1 MLSPA
6 DFGLYSLGG
15 MDSAHYA
22 FWLAGVDPAE
32 LERRAQAEAE
42 RAATA
47 AGDACTVAP
56 TSEPPSEPPDRRSQ
70 VALTLWERLYA
81 VCRCRVPAQ

>member
-32 LERRAQAEAE
+32 LEKRAQAEAE
-42 RAATA
+42 LAATA
-47 AGDACTVAP
+47 AGDVRTVAP
-56 TSEPPSEPPDRRSQ
+56 TSEQPDRRSQ
-70 VALTLWERLYA
+70 VALTLWERLCA
-81 VCRCRVPAQ
+81 VCCCRVLS

>member
-22 FWLAGVDPAE
+22 LWLAGVDPAE
-32 LERRAQAEAE
+32 LEKRAQADAE
-42 RAATA
+42 LAATA
-47 AGDACTVAP
+47 AGDTRTVAP
-56 TSEPPSEPPDRRSQ
+56 PGEQPIEQPDRRSQ
-70 VALTLWERLYA
+70 VALTLWERLRA
-81 VCRCRVPAQ
+81 VCCCRVPSQ